1 MTNRNVD
8 DVRASVLSTIEADNR
23 RMQYLIIGAAL
34 VEAGLIFGAIALTI
48 WKDPTHRLVIAVAAG
63 TWTLMAI
70 GFAILGAHVSRVGSR
85 IVAAL
90 LPDG

>member
-1 MTNRNVD
+1 MPRNVD

-34 VEAGLIFGAIALTI
+34 VEAGIIAGAIALTV
-48 WKDPTHRLVIAVAAG
+48 WKDPLHRLVIAVAAG

-70 GFAILGAHVSRVGSR
+70 GFAILGAHVSRVASR
-85 IVAAL
+85 VVAAL
-90 LPDG
+90 MPDG